1 MYIQNIASHQVLT
14 DSTRNGVYVPVSVDI
29 PPRLI
34 RTVNRVANDRNQS
47 FEEHEGWDN
56 DANRWG
62 VDPEDRNV
70 VGLMGE
76 MAFAIYANLEVDTE
90 LVKWTDEG
98 KDFEIKIEGTER
110 TVDVKTSQKEPYA
123 LFVKEW
129 RVDSDYYVLAH
140 LDGRTVTFLGTATK
154 EMVLDGKHKES
165 KFGHF
170 NYEVPV
176 RSLDPLPESGDIL

>member
-1 MYIQNIASHQVLT
+1 MASE
-14 DSTRNGVYVPVSVDI
+14 
-29 PPRLI
+29 
-34 RTVNRVANDRNQS
+34 RNQS
-47 FEEHEGWDN
+47 FEKHEGWDN
-56 DANRWG
+56 DAKRWG

-76 MAFAIYANLEVDTE
+76 MAFAIYANLEIDTE

-98 KDFEIKIEGTER
+98 VDFKVTIDGTER

-129 RVDSDYYVLAH
+129 RVDSDYYILGH
-140 LDGRTVTFLGTATK
+140 LEDETVTFLGAATK
-154 EMVLDGKHKES
+154 EMVLEGKHKES
-165 KFGHF
+165 KFGHY

-176 RSLDPLPESGDIL
+176 RSLNPVPDSESIVG

>member
-1 MYIQNIASHQVLT
+1 MEVVVN
-14 DSTRNGVYVPVSVDI
+14 I
-29 PPRLI
+29 PPRME
-34 RTVNRVANDRNQS
+34 RVVYQNASQRNQS

-76 MAFAIYANLEVDTE
+76 MAFAIYADLEIDTE

-98 KDFEIKIEGTER
+98 IDFEVTIGGTKR

-140 LDGRTVTFLGTATK
+140 LEDRSVTFLGTATK
-154 EMVLDGKHKES
+154 EMVLNGKHKES
-165 KFGHF
+165 KYGHY
-170 NYEVPV
+170 NYQVPV
-176 RSLDPLPESGDIL
+176 GSLDPIPDSESIVG